1 MSPRGPGW
9 QVERVVGPAEELFAG
24 SLDRLASLT
33 QRTVRFLAPESPV
46 LVLGSAQRA
55 DIVAPGVPTVRRRSG
70 GGAVWLDARQ
80 QVWADVL
87 LPAGDDLWTD
97 DVGESFAWL
106 GEAWCSAL
114 VGLGVPSASLGV
126 HRGALQTSRWSPL
139 LCFAG
144 VGPGEVLLGTRKVVG
159 MSQRRTRAGALFQCG
174 ALLEWS
180 FDPMLFSVAHWPGV
194 PDAQV
199 LEAGVGLRSILGP
212 SATAAAVEEALIG
225 ALVAAFGT

>member
-1 MSPRGPGW
+1 MSPTGPGW
-9 QVERVVGPAEELFAG
+9 QVERVVGPADELFRSSVELLSA
-24 SLDRLASLT
+24 LT
-33 QRTVRFLAPESPV
+33 HRTVRFLVPETPV

-55 DIVAPGVPTVRRRSG
+55 DIVSPGVPTVRRRSG

-87 LPAGDDLWTD
+87 LPDGDHLWTD

-106 GEAWCSAL
+106 GEVWCSAL

-144 VGPGEVLLGTRKVVG
+144 VGPGEVLIGTRKVVG

-180 FDPMLFSVAHWPGV
+180 FDPMLFSAAHWPGV

-212 SATAAAVEEALIG
+212 AVDPGQVEEALIG
-225 ALVAAFGT
+225 ALVAAS

>member
-1 MSPRGPGW
+1 MSPSGPGW
-9 QVERVVGPAEELFAG
+9 RVERVIGSAEELFAS
-24 SLDRLASLT
+24 SLERLASL
-33 QRTVRFLAPESPV
+33 QHRTVRFLVPESPV

-87 LPAGDDLWTD
+87 LPADDDLWTD
-97 DVGESFAWL
+97 DVGRSFDWL
-106 GEAWCSAL
+106 GEVWSAAL
-114 VGLGVPSASLGV
+114 MSLGVPGASLGV
-126 HRGALQTSRWSPL
+126 HRGALMVSRWSPL

-159 MSQRRTRAGALFQCG
+159 MSQRRSRSGAMFQCG
-174 ALLEWS
+174 ALLDWS
-180 FDPMLFSVAHWPGV
+180 FDPMVFSAVHWPGV
-194 PDAQV
+194 PDGPV

-212 SATAAAVEEALIG
+212 SLTAVQVEEALVG
-225 ALVAAFGT
+225 ALVAAS